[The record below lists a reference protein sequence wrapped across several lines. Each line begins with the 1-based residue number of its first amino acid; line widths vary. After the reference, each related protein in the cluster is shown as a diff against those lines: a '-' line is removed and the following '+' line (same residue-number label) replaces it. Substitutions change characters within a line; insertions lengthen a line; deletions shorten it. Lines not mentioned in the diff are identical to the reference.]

1 MRLLTILLMS
11 GLVGCAGAGAGSP
24 GSSGASAKTLASG
37 SVLPSES
44 CATNSSNPGTGTSAA
59 SVLELLIERVPCR
72 RSGRISYSTT
82 DDHGDQLGVLDPI
95 EDPSRGYLGVYH
107 SPYGL
112 PAGST
117 AAGFRVSLARSY
129 DLIHWHRI
137 AILDPAGATEP
148 VLFALPRTRGYLLAY
163 EKNDS
168 ASNHLVRIRYYSALK
183 HLLVGRFAA
192 QLDLPRR
199 YVIHN
204 NGTPD
209 IESVAWHGSL
219 ARSVINLTFH
229 YEAGPGRRGP
239 DREAFGTVYGFRR
252 WRSHTDRRVD
262 QLLDSHGFRASHGN
276 VHEFSFANHRGRLY
290 EAQTRLHDFATWR
303 VLLYDYSTRR
313 LRPLTLTTAHRSFRT
328 SFGEPIAEVA
338 RAPSESGRVLI
349 VTMFVFGTGQ
359 AAREG
364 GELVYYQP
372 LRPHTRTPAARQHS
386 WG

>member
-1 MRLLTILLMS
+1 VS
-11 GLVGCAGAGAGSP
+11 FSS
-24 GSSGASAKTLASG
+24 GSSGTSAKTLASG
-37 SVLPSES
+37 SVLPSGS

-229 YEAGPGRRGP
+229 YEAGPGRAAEAPIARPSGP
-239 DREAFGTVYGFRR
+239 CTGFAAGDHIRTGALTNSWTVTGSAPATATCTSSASPTTVGAFMK
-252 WRSHTDRRVD
+252 
-262 QLLDSHGFRASHGN
+262 
-276 VHEFSFANHRGRLY
+276 
-290 EAQTRLHDFATWR
+290 
-303 VLLYDYSTRR
+303 
-313 LRPLTLTTAHRSFRT
+313 LRPGSTTSPPGVSCCTTIPRA
-328 SFGEPIAEVA
+328 GC
-338 RAPSESGRVLI
+338 APSR
-349 VTMFVFGTGQ
+349 
-359 AAREG
+359 
-364 GELVYYQP
+364 
-372 LRPHTRTPAARQHS
+372 
-386 WG
+386 